1 MKITRTK
8 LLRTFY
14 TAIQMAALF
23 ALSTQGAIA
32 QNSTTG
38 NAQNQRTDVMGK
50 DSTDLVPWGN
60 IATPNPQTFTA
71 TNISTPG
78 VCGSSNGATVTNVSQ
93 LNSLCSSGTP
103 SQILTNGSSFAWS
116 CIGNYGTPP
125 SCTANLLAT
134 QPNYYS
140 CDLGTIL
147 TQWGTKCNGS
157 QFTEVNPNV
166 GLSRT
171 VYLLP
176 SQPIRGDGTYQVIS
190 FGPWH

>member
-1 MKITRTK
+1 MRKTIIK
-8 LLRTFY
+8 SLVVFSV
-14 TAIQMAALF
+14 F
-23 ALSTQGAIA
+23 AQVAMA
-32 QNSTTG
+32 QNSSTAIG
-38 NAQNQRTDVMGK
+38 AKDRNNNDIFGK

-166 GLSRT
+166 GLSRI
-171 VYLLP
+171 VYLIP
-176 SQPIRGDGTYQVIS
+176 SEPIRGDGTYQILS
-190 FGPWH
+190 FGAWH